1 MQTLYLP
8 LNPKCSNFKG
18 EKTFETFVVK
28 KIKMKNLYIN
38 NRFFFSLIGVGILYV
53 FAFFFPGL
61 MMVAHIVLLLVF
73 LATMVDYLL
82 LFREKDG
89 VLAQRILPEKLSN
102 GDENPVK
109 VDIKNNYS
117 FKINTKIIDE
127 IPFQFQK
134 RDFLIQKQIAP
145 GKNTLFQYILEPK
158 ERGEYSFG
166 ALNIFVSSPLGFI
179 SKRFTFQKD
188 AMLPAYP
195 SFVHLTKYELM
206 ALQNE
211 FLLGGIKRI
220 RKLGHTM
227 EFEQIKEYV
236 PGDDVRTINWKATS
250 KTNRLMVNQ
259 FQDEKS
265 QRIFMLIDKGRT
277 MKMPFKGLSLLD
289 YSINASMALSHI
301 ILKKG
306 DRAGMMTFSKKT
318 ENKVAADN
326 KSGQLRRISEALY
339 NIKTDFYESD
349 FNRLYQDVKYSVN
362 QRSLVLL
369 FTNFETL
376 DALNRQMK
384 YLRGIAKN
392 HLLVVV
398 FFKNS
403 ELQNLLHK
411 NPESIQEI
419 YDEVIA
425 EKFEFEKKLII
436 QELRKYGIYSV
447 YTLPENL
454 NVDVINKYL
463 EIKARGIL

>member
-1 MQTLYLP
+1 
-8 LNPKCSNFKG
+8 
-18 EKTFETFVVK
+18 
-28 KIKMKNLYIN
+28 MKNLYIN
-38 NRFFFSLIGVGILYV
+38 KRFFFALMGVGIVYV
-53 FAFFFPGL
+53 FAFLFPFL
-61 MMVAHIVLLLVF
+61 MIVGHVVLLLVF
-73 LATMVDYLL
+73 LAAMVDYLL

-117 FKINTKIIDE
+117 FKISTKVIDE

-134 RDFLIQKQIAP
+134 RDFLIEKQIES

-166 ALNIFVSSPLGFI
+166 ALNIFASSPLGFV

-195 SFVHLTKYELM
+195 SFVHLRKYELM

-277 MKMPFKGLSLLD
+277 MKMPFRGLSLLD

-318 ENKVAADN
+318 ENKVSADN

-339 NIKTDFYESD
+339 NIKTDFFESD
-349 FNRLYQDVKYSVN
+349 FNRLYQDVKYSVT

-403 ELQNLLHK
+403 ELQTLLHK
-411 NPESIQEI
+411 NPESMQEI

-436 QELRKYGIYSV
+436 QELRKYGIYTV

-454 NVDVINKYL
+454 NVEVINKYL

>member
-1 MQTLYLP
+1 
-8 LNPKCSNFKG
+8 
-18 EKTFETFVVK
+18 
-28 KIKMKNLYIN
+28 MKNLYIHT
-38 NRFFFSLIGVGILYV
+38 RFFFALIAVGILYV
-53 FAFFFPGL
+53 FAFFFPWVMG
-61 MMVAHIVLLLVF
+61 VAHMALLLCF
-73 LATMVDYLL
+73 LAAMVEALL
-82 LFREKDG
+82 IFNQKKG
-89 VLAQRILPEKLSN
+89 ISAQRILPEKLSN

-109 VDIKNNYS
+109 IDIKNNYG
-117 FKINTKIIDE
+117 FTIQVNVIDE

-134 RDFLIQKQIAP
+134 RDFLIEKKIEP
-145 GKNTLFQYILEPK
+145 GKNTFFQYILEPK
-158 ERGEYSFG
+158 ERGEYNFG
-166 ALNIFVSSPLGFI
+166 SLHIYVSSPLGLV
-179 SKRFTFQKD
+179 SKRFSFQKD
-188 AMLPAYP
+188 ANMPAYP
-195 SFVHLTKYELM
+195 SFIHLRKYELM
-206 ALQNE
+206 ALQSE
-211 FLLGGIKRI
+211 FLLGGMKKI

-227 EFEQIKEYV
+227 EFEQIKDYV
-236 PGDDVRTINWKATS
+236 PGDDIRTINWKATS

-277 MKMPFKGLSLLD
+277 MKMPFNGLSLLD
-289 YSINASMALSHI
+289 YSINATMALSHI

-318 ENKVAADN
+318 ENKVAAEN
-326 KSGQLRRISEALY
+326 KSGQLRKISEALY
-339 NIKTDFYESD
+339 NIKTDFFESD
-349 FNRLYQDVKYSVN
+349 FNRLYQDVKYSLN

-376 DALNRQMK
+376 DGLNRQLK

-392 HLLVVV
+392 HLLVVI

-403 ELQNLLHK
+403 ELQTLIHK
-411 NPESIQEI
+411 NPESSQEI
-419 YDEVIA
+419 YDEIIA

>member
-1 MQTLYLP
+1 
-8 LNPKCSNFKG
+8 
-18 EKTFETFVVK
+18 
-28 KIKMKNLYIN
+28 MKNLYIN
-38 NRFFFSLIGVGILYV
+38 NRFFFTLIGVGILYV
-53 FAFFFPGL
+53 FAFFFPFL
-61 MMVAHIVLLLVF
+61 MIFGHVILLLVF
-73 LATMVDYLL
+73 LAAMVDYLL
-82 LFREKDG
+82 LFREKNG
-89 VLAQRILPEKLSN
+89 ISAQRVLPEKLSN

-134 RDFLIQKQIAP
+134 RDFLIEKQIEP
-145 GKNTLFQYILEPK
+145 EKNTFFQYILEPK

-166 ALNIFVSSPLGFI
+166 ALNIFASSPLGFM

-188 AMLPAYP
+188 AFLPAYP
-195 SFVHLTKYELM
+195 SFIHLRKYELM

-211 FLLGGIKRI
+211 FLLGGIKKI

-259 FQDEKS
+259 FQDEKA

-289 YSINASMALSHI
+289 YSINATMALSHI

-326 KSGQLRRISEALY
+326 KSGQLRKISESLY
-339 NIKTDFYESD
+339 NIKTNFFESD
-349 FNRLYQDVKYSVN
+349 FNRLYQDVKYSLN

-384 YLRGIAKN
+384 YLRGIAKS

-403 ELQNLLHK
+403 ELQTLIHK
-411 NPESIQEI
+411 NPESMQEI

>member
-1 MQTLYLP
+1 
-8 LNPKCSNFKG
+8 
-18 EKTFETFVVK
+18 
-28 KIKMKNLYIN
+28 MKNLYIN
-38 NRFFFSLIGVGILYV
+38 NRFFFTLIGVGILYV
-53 FAFFFPGL
+53 FAFFFSFL
-61 MMVAHIVLLLVF
+61 MIVGHIVLLLVF
-73 LATMVDYLL
+73 LAAMVDYLL

-117 FKINTKIIDE
+117 FKINTKVIDE

-134 RDFLIQKQIAP
+134 RDFLIAKQIES

-158 ERGEYSFG
+158 ERGEYNFG
-166 ALNIFVSSPLGFI
+166 ALNIYASSPLGFV

-188 AMLPAYP
+188 AFLPAYP
-195 SFVHLTKYELM
+195 SFIHLRKYELM

-211 FLLGGIKRI
+211 FLLGGIKKI

-259 FQDEKS
+259 FQDEKA
-265 QRIFMLIDKGRT
+265 QRVFMLIDKGRT
-277 MKMPFKGLSLLD
+277 MKMPFKELSLLD
-289 YSINASMALSHI
+289 YSINATMALSHI

-326 KSGQLRRISEALY
+326 KSGQLRKISESLY
-339 NIKTDFYESD
+339 NIKTDFFESD
-349 FNRLYQDVKYSVN
+349 FNRLYQDVKYSLN

-403 ELQNLLHK
+403 DLQTLLHK

>member
-1 MQTLYLP
+1 
-8 LNPKCSNFKG
+8 
-18 EKTFETFVVK
+18 
-28 KIKMKNLYIN
+28 MKNLYIN

-61 MMVAHIVLLLVF
+61 MKIAHVVLLLVF
-73 LATMVDYLL
+73 LAAMVDYLL

-117 FKINTKIIDE
+117 FKINTKVIDE

-134 RDFLIQKQIAP
+134 RDFLIEKQIAS

-166 ALNIFVSSPLGFI
+166 ALNIFASSPLGFV

-195 SFVHLTKYELM
+195 SFVHLRKYELM

-339 NIKTDFYESD
+339 NIKTDFFESD

-403 ELQNLLHK
+403 ELQTLLHK
-411 NPESIQEI
+411 NPESMQEI

>member
-1 MQTLYLP
+1 
-8 LNPKCSNFKG
+8 
-18 EKTFETFVVK
+18 
-28 KIKMKNLYIN
+28 MKNLYIN
-38 NRFFFSLIGVGILYV
+38 TRFFFTLIVVGVLYV
-53 FAFFFPGL
+53 FAFFFPFL
-61 MMVAHIVLLLVF
+61 MWVAHITLLLCF
-73 LATMVDYLL
+73 LAVMVDYL
-82 LFREKDG
+82 FIFNKNKG
-89 VLAQRILPEKLSN
+89 ISAQRILPEKLSN

-109 VDIKNNYS
+109 IDIKNNYD
-117 FKINTKIIDE
+117 FKIHVRIIDE

-134 RDFLIQKQIAP
+134 RDFLIEKEIER
-145 GKNTLFQYILEPK
+145 GKNTFFQYILEPK
-158 ERGEYSFG
+158 ERGEYNFG
-166 ALNIFVSSPLGFI
+166 SLNVYVSSLLGFV
-179 SKRFTFQKD
+179 SKRFNFQKD
-188 AMLPAYP
+188 ANLASYP
-195 SFVHLTKYELM
+195 SFIHLRKYELM
-206 ALQNE
+206 AIQSE
-211 FLLGGIKRI
+211 FLLGGIKKI

-236 PGDDVRTINWKATS
+236 PGDDIRTINWKATS

-265 QRIFMLIDKGRT
+265 QRIFMLIDTGRT

-289 YSINASMALSHI
+289 YSINATMALSHI

-318 ENKVAADN
+318 ENKIAAEN
-326 KSGQLRRISEALY
+326 KSGQLRKISEALY
-339 NIKTDFYESD
+339 NIKTDFFESD
-349 FNRLYQDVKYSVN
+349 FNRLYQDVKYSLN
-362 QRSLVLL
+362 QRSLILL

-376 DALNRQMK
+376 DGLNRQMK

-403 ELQNLLHK
+403 ELQTLMHK
-411 NPESIQEI
+411 NPESMQEI
-419 YDEVIA
+419 YDEIIA

-436 QELRKYGIYSV
+436 QELRKYGIYTV

-454 NVDVINKYL
+454 NIDVINKYL

>member
-1 MQTLYLP
+1 
-8 LNPKCSNFKG
+8 
-18 EKTFETFVVK
+18 
-28 KIKMKNLYIN
+28 MKNLYIN
-38 NRFFFSLIGVGILYV
+38 NRFFFTLIGVGLLYV
-53 FAFFFPGL
+53 FAFFFSFL
-61 MMVAHIVLLLVF
+61 MIIGHILLLLVF
-73 LATMVDYLL
+73 LAAMVDYLL

-89 VLAQRILPEKLSN
+89 ILAQRILPEKLSN

-109 VDIKNNYS
+109 VDIKNKYS
-117 FKINTKIIDE
+117 FKIYTKVIDE

-134 RDFLIQKQIAP
+134 RDFLIEKEIES

-166 ALNIFVSSPLGFI
+166 ALNVFASSPLGFI

-195 SFVHLTKYELM
+195 SFIHLRKYELM

-211 FLLGGIKRI
+211 FLLGGIKKI

-277 MKMPFKGLSLLD
+277 MKMPFKRLSLLD

-326 KSGQLRRISEALY
+326 KSGQLRKISESLY
-339 NIKTDFYESD
+339 NIKTDFFESD

-362 QRSLVLL
+362 QRSLLLL

-403 ELQNLLHK
+403 ELQSLLHK

-454 NVDVINKYL
+454 NVEVINKYL